1 MTVGELIRSAR
12 KKRGLTQKALGEAC
26 GIAEPTIRRYELGKL
41 NPKRET
47 IEKIAFALGIS
58 HYALIPSGLPDCDS
72 VLDEI
77 SKKSDFAF
85 IRSAATRNA
94 HLTALE
100 NMCEEAEQFTAIG
113 NFLIVEKAFFQMNE
127 AGQAEATE
135 QIQILAQ
142 NPEYQREDA
151 GESPS
156 TPSEGK
162 DTTQDN

>member
-12 KKRGLTQKALGEAC
+12 QQRGLTQKALGEAC

-47 IEKIAFALGIS
+47 IEKIALALGIS
-58 HYALIPSGLPDCDS
+58 HYALIPSGLPDCNS

-77 SKKSDFAF
+77 LEKSDFAF
-85 IRSAATRNA
+85 ICSTSTQEA
-94 HLTALE
+94 HITALE
-100 NMCEEAEQFTAIG
+100 NMCEEAEQFTAIK
-113 NFLIVEKAFFQMNE
+113 NFQIVEKAFFQMNE
-127 AGQAEATE
+127 AGQTKATE

-142 NPEYQREDA
+142 NPEYQREGA
-151 GESPS
+151 GEPPN